1 MVLWQ
6 KYTKWLMNAKPLFKG
21 KNVETFQIT
30 VAFLSKEIT
39 IPVLKRFKKI
49 KLNTI

>member
-6 KYTKWLMNAKPLFKG
+6 KYSKWLMNAKPLFKG
-21 KNVETFQIT
+21 KTVETFQIP
-30 VAFLSKEIT
+30 VAFLSKRDYYTSVET
-39 IPVLKRFKKI
+39 FQKI